1 MARYDKPQAKCLAH
15 IPKFACCAKTGQPLG
30 LGGSGAGTIRARL
43 EEVFDR
49 MRPGATISA
58 ALAWLLL
65 TGAANAQ
72 TLLVGVAAPL
82 SGSSAI
88 LGRQIEAGAE
98 VAAQAN
104 GIELKTIDDACTA
117 DGGAAAAREF
127 ATAKVN
133 VVVGFLCTEAIE
145 AAMPILKDAGIAVI
159 TVGVRTESLTDRR
172 PQTGWPV
179 YRLGPRG
186 DDERNAVAN
195 TLTRLWQNELFA
207 VIDDGTIYGREIA
220 ETLRAAAEQA
230 ALKPVFVDTFRP
242 QLDNQIGLIGR
253 LKKAG
258 ATHVFAGGDG
268 DDIAIMG
275 RDAAQLDAGIVFAGG
290 ENLRTPPGAMPYA
303 TGTLMIAPPEWA
315 DVANPKVLEVFAS
328 QKIVPDGYTLPAY
341 AAVETAKAAMAEAA
355 SSGRPLAEALI
366 GHDFTTAIGPVR
378 FDAKGDLSRNPYRVF
393 RFDGARFV
401 PLESN

>member
-1 MARYDKPQAKCLAH
+1 
-15 IPKFACCAKTGQPLG
+15 
-30 LGGSGAGTIRARL
+30 
-43 EEVFDR
+43 

-58 ALAWLLL
+58 MVAWLLL
-65 TGAANAQ
+65 AGTAGAQ
-72 TLLVGVAAPL
+72 TLTVGVAAPL
-82 SGSSAI
+82 SGPSAL
-88 LGRQIEAGAE
+88 LGRQIEAGSSL
-98 VAAQAN
+98 AAAAD
-104 GIELKTIDDACTA
+104 GVELKPVDDACTA

-133 VVVGFLCTEAIE
+133 IVIGFLCTDAIE
-145 AAMPILKDAGIAVI
+145 AALPILKDANIPVI

-172 PQTGWPV
+172 AKTGWPV

-186 DDERNAVAN
+186 DDERNAVAA

-207 VIDDGTIYGREIA
+207 IIDDGTIYGREMA

-242 QLDNQIGLIGR
+242 QLDNQIGLVGR

-275 RDAAQLDAGIVFAGG
+275 RDAGQLDAGIVFAGG
-290 ENLRTPPGAMPYA
+290 ENLRTPPGDVPYA
-303 TGTLMIAPPEWA
+303 AGTLMIAPPEWA
-315 DVANPKVLEVFAS
+315 DIATPKVLQDFADR
-328 QKIVPDGYTLPAY
+328 KIVPGGYALPAY
-341 AAVETAKAAMAEAA
+341 AAVEIAKAATAEAA
-355 SSGRPLAEALI
+355 NASKPLADVLT
-366 GHDFTTAIGPVR
+366 GHDFATAIGTVR
-378 FDAKGDLSRNPYRVF
+378 FDAKGDLAQSPYRVF
-393 RFDGARFV
+393 RFDGTRFV